1 MKEFYVDNIDELSVD
16 DVMLKIDKTIMKN
29 RQPINHKFYSVEDMV
44 TYYMEMLSLVIAINY
59 LTEVKGKLNISTKD
73 LNKFFINNNYNL
85 DKIETLDSKKTNF
98 EYVKQVKMLR
108 HFVDSFK
115 ERDFLKEM
123 TRMNIKEDLEKAV

>member
-29 RQPINHKFYSVEDMV
+29 RQPINHKFYSAEDMV

-73 LNKFFINNNYNL
+73 LNKFFNNNNYNL

-98 EYVKQVKMLR
+98 EYVKQVEMLR
-108 HFVDSFK
+108 NFVDSFK